1 MYRVN
6 AYFLIFRAKTRHC
19 PKYYFYFCSNNP
31 KNQQSVSDFPKW
43 LLALAFVS
51 LIPLLA
57 CPLYLFGGMP
67 FGTSESAVVRFFLYL
82 ATQMLWFI
90 PIVLFFAGLDA
101 WRRGYY
107 KTSLGVIIT
116 SDIIGIA
123 GLVALFV

>member
-1 MYRVN
+1 MP
-6 AYFLIFRAKTRHC
+6 IFSSFVRKRGIAPNIIST
-19 PKYYFYFCSNNP
+19 FAVIIQ

-82 ATQMLWFI
+82 TTQMLWFI

-107 KTSLGVIIT
+107 KTSLGVIIA